1 MNIHTLLDNWL
12 SREII
17 TEKQYTIMLTDIQW
31 EQRNARSGHFTLIVS
46 VLGALLLGTGLIL
59 FFASNWEYLGH
70 TTKLLLINILPIIP
84 LISGYYLSEIKKDFP
99 ILGKSLIFLGVLLIG
114 ASIALYGQLYHLDSN
129 PKWLFFTWFL
139 LSIPFIYIVPFG
151 ALAVLHTILYM
162 VWFHLEFAF
171 QDGMWWIEPK
181 EKTFVLWS
189 LGMGLDLLVIGLLLQ
204 WKTKIF
210 IPIHTAYRQFGLFFV
225 LLTGWIY
232 TLGIYVTEVLDY
244 SDMARLALNI
254 AYIILLAGAVWV
266 GVTLRKSYVISQTF
280 FWIAVYLFS
289 LYFDFFWSLIDR
301 SLFFMLLGLMGL
313 IGGFWLEKSRRK
325 VLALVHNV

>member
-1 MNIHTLLDNWL
+1 
-12 SREII
+12 
-17 TEKQYTIMLTDIQW
+17 
-31 EQRNARSGHFTLIVS
+31 
-46 VLGALLLGTGLIL
+46 
-59 FFASNWEYLGH
+59 
-70 TTKLLLINILPIIP
+70 
-84 LISGYYLSEIKKDFP
+84 
-99 ILGKSLIFLGVLLIG
+99 
-114 ASIALYGQLYHLDSN
+114 
-129 PKWLFFTWFL
+129 
-139 LSIPFIYIVPFG
+139 
-151 ALAVLHTILYM
+151 
-162 VWFHLEFAF
+162 
-171 QDGMWWIEPK
+171 MWGIEPK

-189 LGMGLDLLVIGLLLQ
+189 LGMGLDLLIIGLLLQ

-210 IPIHTAYRQFGLFFV
+210 TPIHTTYRQFGLFFV

-325 VLALVHNV
+325 MLALVHNV